1 MEKVYHTSSDS
12 KEEMRQ
18 KKDIAWFC
26 ASDKKD
32 QFLGCSSVVKEQR
45 YHMNKREQKP
55 LTPAAGRETD
65 LVKSQQPLS
74 SPGEKEKMSHSLD
87 HLIGLSSDTKKDHS
101 NKYFISRH

>member
-1 MEKVYHTSSDS
+1 
-12 KEEMRQ
+12 
-18 KKDIAWFC
+18 
-26 ASDKKD
+26 
-32 QFLGCSSVVKEQR
+32 
-45 YHMNKREQKP
+45 MNKREQKP

-101 NKYFISRH
+101 NQYLVASFPDIKKKPKITCKDGSVYQIPSTWITEKWLF